1 MMSKKNKKINFP
13 SLNNEQADNIVEYM
27 KDMLGKKVTDVMDQ
41 SNLNMNHLVRFLYLS
56 KLCQITREEKG
67 LSFKDISEVLNG

>member
-1 MMSKKNKKINFP
+1 MNHNKFPQIN
-13 SLNNEQADNIVEYM
+13 SQQADNIVEYM

-56 KLCQITREEKG
+56 KLCQNTREEKV
-67 LSFKDISEVLNG
+67 S